1 MKLTISTALAALV
14 LSATLVAS
22 AKPDDR
28 WVKVEGGSWV
38 PTNETIAK
46 IKEHIEPFVRTQ
58 AKLDSRELREWRNY
72 TFQYQGQEVRGR
84 KFVFVNSF
92 CVNDDR
98 WQLNK
103 QMVLV
108 LDGGTCFFNVK
119 YDPKKNQFFELFIN
133 GEA

>member
-14 LSATLVAS
+14 LSTTLVAS

-38 PTNETIAK
+38 PTIETIAK
-46 IKEHIEPFVRTQ
+46 IKEHIEPFVRAQ
-58 AKLDSRELREWRNY
+58 AKLEGRELREWRSY
-72 TFQYQGQEVRGR
+72 TFQYQGQEEHGR
-84 KFVFVNSF
+84 KFVLVNSF
-92 CVNDDR
+92 CVNDSR
-98 WQLNK
+98 RQLNK
-103 QMVLV
+103 QMVLI

-119 YDPKKNQFFELFIN
+119 YDPKKNQFFELLIN